1 MKFSA
6 IIALFGTMA
15 SAQAYDYDQPVEKR
29 AGDRFFA
36 TGMGGRMNAQY
47 AGRRLRMID
56 GGSARQR
63 QALFG

>member
-1 MKFSA
+1 MKA
-6 IIALFGTMA
+6 DLEGLKLFL
-15 SAQAYDYDQPVEKR
+15 QVEKR